1 MSCYL
6 IKLINGETLMASVIN
21 SDESHLYINNPI
33 LIEFTSTSLGSTMY
47 STYWIPLPEMS
58 NIVPLKASHI
68 ITYTRT
74 GDSMSAFY
82 ERTINKLTLG
92 DQEEEHPEPEVDQEE
107 KEKLEEYRN
116 KIRLIRAP
124 AANTVH

>member
-1 MSCYL
+1 
-6 IKLINGETLMASVIN
+6 MASVIN
-21 SDESHLYINNPI
+21 ADETHLYINNPI
-33 LIEFTSTSLGSTMY
+33 LIEFNATSFGSTMY

-58 NIVPLKASHI
+58 NIVPLKSSHI
-68 ITYTRT
+68 ITFSKT

-82 ERTINKLTLG
+82 ERTISKLTLG
-92 DQEEEHPEPEVDQEE
+92 EEQQEPEEEEPEFD
-107 KEKLEEYRN
+107 KDEKLEEYRN